1 MEEEIEDAMVYDG
14 KENGRRWKIRRKIME
29 EEIGGDLCW
38 ANSLEAAGRLQG
50 RPEIQAPVWKFHNN
64 CKNIEY

>member
-29 EEIGGDLCW
+29 EEIGGDLLLSKFFRGGW
-38 ANSLEAAGRLQG
+38 ETTGPTRNSSSCLKI
-50 RPEIQAPVWKFHNN
+50 P
-64 CKNIEY
+64 